1 MRLVVFSLHG
11 SSRQMAP
18 RAGLLVEQGTL
29 VVDLVAA
36 MESLRIDSG
45 APGPESLAWFDL
57 DGPWVASAR
66 QVAARL
72 ARDAQALGR
81 WQASGGAY
89 ALTEVQ
95 LRPPVLR
102 PGKIVCVGL
111 NYRDHV
117 AETGRTVPEAPT
129 LFAKFPSALLSPG
142 GAIVLP
148 RSSQR
153 VDFEAELA
161 VVIGRRARDVHEER
175 ALDQVFGYANGND
188 VTARDF
194 QKRDGQWSRAKS
206 CDTFAPLGPAVVT
219 SDEVPDP
226 NALAIRCRL
235 NGGLM
240 QESNTSEM
248 VFPVRQVIAF
258 ISQTMTL
265 EPGDIIFTGTPSG
278 VGYTRQPPVYLRAGD
293 TVEVEIEGL
302 GVLRN
307 TVVGPAPA

>member
-1 MRLVVFSLHG
+1 MRLVVFSLPS
-11 SSRQMAP
+11 SSRQLAP
-18 RAGLLVEQGTL
+18 RAGLLVEQGAL

-66 QVAARL
+66 QVAERL
-72 ARDAQALGR
+72 ARDGQVLGR
-81 WQASGGAY
+81 WRASGGAY
-89 ALTEVQ
+89 ALTEVR
-95 LRPPVLR
+95 LHPPVLR

-117 AETGRTVPEAPT
+117 AETGRTIPDTPT

-148 RSSQR
+148 RASQR
-153 VDFEAELA
+153 IDFEAELV
-161 VVIGRRARDVHEER
+161 VVIGRRTRDVHEAR
-175 ALDQVFGYANGND
+175 ALEHVFGYTNGND

-206 CDTFAPLGPAVVT
+206 CDTFAPLGPAVVGA
-219 SDEVPDP
+219 DEVPDP
-226 NALAIRCRL
+226 NRLAIRCRL

-240 QESNTSEM
+240 QDSNTAEM
-248 VFPVRQVIAF
+248 IFPVREVVSF

-265 EPGDIIFTGTPSG
+265 EPGDLVFTGTPAG
-278 VGYTRQPPVYLRAGD
+278 VGYTRQPPVYLQPGD
-293 TVEVEIEGL
+293 KVEVEIEGF
-302 GVLRN
+302 GVLSSS
-307 TVVGPAPA
+307 VVGSDPL